1 MMRAMLQANRAD
13 HIKTQIQNYVNH
25 WVRKLY
31 AQVIQASKQSD
42 QTRYV
47 FSDITETTG
56 PLLFSYTGSLQ
67 ECCAEAVVS
76 ELRKKFP
83 DSDIQYDNRVL
94 TIDWS

>member
-1 MMRAMLQANRAD
+1 MTRAMLQANRTE

-25 WVRKLY
+25 WVRRLY
-31 AQVIQASKQSD
+31 ANVIQASKQSD

-47 FSDITETTG
+47 FSDIAETTD
-56 PLLFSYTGSLQ
+56 PLFFPYSGSLQ
-67 ECCAEAVVS
+67 ECCVEAVVS

-83 DSDIQYDNRVL
+83 DSDVQYDNRVL